1 MRKNSLYEAI
11 ESMDSSNYFV
21 RNEHNRKEIV
31 KPPIF
36 NPTTEII
43 DSNDP
48 VFESMPEET
57 AGRYHDNFLNDEQN
71 HSEYPNDT
79 FKEYEDDMKFFEN
92 FQTIPIEGHLIFD
105 TNSQSLKIV
114 FSGIGD
120 LNLSKEE
127 MQMLKDNFT
136 DKLLK
141 KQQDFHLENPHKNPA
156 EAPSK
161 IQMEIQ
167 VPMANAYYY

>member
-1 MRKNSLYEAI
+1 MRENSLYEAI
-11 ESMDSSNYFV
+11 ESMGSSNDFV
-21 RNEHNRKEIV
+21 RNEHNRKKFV
-31 KPPIF
+31 KPPVF
-36 NPTTEII
+36 DPTTEII
-43 DSNDP
+43 DSNGP
-48 VFESMPEET
+48 VFESMLEET
-57 AGRYHDNFLNDEQN
+57 ADRYHDNFDN
-71 HSEYPNDT
+71 SEYPNDT

-105 TNSQSLKIV
+105 TSSQSLKIV

-167 VPMANAYYY
+167 VPKANAYY

>member
-1 MRKNSLYEAI
+1 MRENSLYEAI
-11 ESMDSSNYFV
+11 ESMGSSNNFV
-21 RNEHNRKEIV
+21 RNEHNRKKFV
-31 KPPIF
+31 KPPVF
-36 NPTTEII
+36 DPTTEIM
-43 DSNDP
+43 DSNGP
-48 VFESMPEET
+48 VFESMLEET

-79 FKEYEDDMKFFEN
+79 FEAEDDMKNLEN
-92 FQTIPIEGHLIFD
+92 FHTIPVEGHLIFD

-120 LNLSKEE
+120 LNLTKEE

-167 VPMANAYYY
+167 VPKANAYYY